1 MATDA
6 FAAALGT
13 IQKKIGNAIK
23 PVNQNLLCKKLI
35 TDSPRLNYEYGGGIK
50 IGCFHRYMG
59 PESGGKSTICT
70 YIAGQFQKHLA
81 EQHPDLADH
90 DIVVYM
96 DFERS
101 FDPDHAHEHGLNV
114 TSIYDEDGKYNKDG
128 KFVLL
133 QPDCLEDGAL
143 ALEEMIKTNRV
154 SVVIFDSESMAPT
167 RTVMQDEFNK
177 ANFGSGAKALKEF
190 CNRFNI
196 LCANYNTTMFVI
208 SQERAQMAQMSH
220 AIATTGG
227 YALKYVASTLNRVR
241 KIENLTEGSKIVGIH
256 MQVRNYKNKTGI
268 PFRECEMDL
277 YYKGGFDSTGEFV
290 DFLYEFAEDPR
301 LLKLVD
307 CRSKGYYN
315 SKNTFGWNFH
325 GKDAFVTAINNG
337 EVKPTEWEQIKQ
349 TIQDII
355 SHEIEGKE
363 FTGDEDQIAE
373 QDLTKEKAEE
383 LSKAEIEAEESEL
396 KQKTTF
402 VKADEASEE

>member
-1 MATDA
+1 MENL
-6 FAAALGT
+6 F
-13 IQKKIGNAIK
+13 KKANLSYKEMK
-23 PVNQNLLCKKLI
+23 PFEFYDISDKKLYTSSYNEDTKKVEKKQI
-35 TDSPRLNYEYGGGIK
+35 LGLVYKGEFPIYELRTKSGDVILKGSPNHK
-50 IGCFHRYMG
+50 
-59 PESGGKSTICT
+59 
-70 YIAGQFQKHLA
+70 
-81 EQHPDLADH
+81 
-90 DIVVYM
+90 
-96 DFERS
+96 
-101 FDPDHAHEHGLNV
+101 
-114 TSIYDEDGKYNKDG
+114 
-128 KFVLL
+128 
-133 QPDCLEDGAL
+133 
-143 ALEEMIKTNRV
+143 
-154 SVVIFDSESMAPT
+154 IFDAAKNDYFELKDIETAT
-167 RTVMQDEFNK
+167 LLD
-177 ANFGSGAKALKEF
+177 KALNHIDAVVVKTDKTDHIVDISVED
-190 CNRFNI
+190 NE
-196 LCANYNTTMFVI
+196 NYFSNGVL
-208 SQERAQMAQMSH
+208 SH
-220 AIATTGG
+220 NTGG

-337 EVKPTEWEQIKQ
+337 EVKPSEWEQIKQ

-402 VKADEASEE
+402 VKTDEASE

>member
-1 MATDA
+1 MENL
-6 FAAALGT
+6 F
-13 IQKKIGNAIK
+13 KKANLSYKEMK
-23 PVNQNLLCKKLI
+23 PFEFYDISDKKLYTSSYNENTKKVEKKQI
-35 TDSPRLNYEYGGGIK
+35 LGLVYKGEFPIYELRTKSGDVILKGSPNHK
-50 IGCFHRYMG
+50 
-59 PESGGKSTICT
+59 
-70 YIAGQFQKHLA
+70 
-81 EQHPDLADH
+81 
-90 DIVVYM
+90 
-96 DFERS
+96 
-101 FDPDHAHEHGLNV
+101 
-114 TSIYDEDGKYNKDG
+114 
-128 KFVLL
+128 
-133 QPDCLEDGAL
+133 
-143 ALEEMIKTNRV
+143 
-154 SVVIFDSESMAPT
+154 IFDAAKNDYFELKDIETAT
-167 RTVMQDEFNK
+167 LLD
-177 ANFGSGAKALKEF
+177 KALNHIDAVVVKTDKTDHIVDISVEG
-190 CNRFNI
+190 NE
-196 LCANYNTTMFVI
+196 NYFSNGVL
-208 SQERAQMAQMSH
+208 SH
-220 AIATTGG
+220 NTGG

-315 SKNTFGWNFH
+315 SKNNFGWNFH
-325 GKDAFVTAINNG
+325 GKDAFVAAINSG
-337 EVKPTEWEQIKQ
+337 EVKPAEWEQIKQ

-402 VKADEASEE
+402 VKADEAAEE

>member
-1 MATDA
+1 MENL
-6 FAAALGT
+6 F
-13 IQKKIGNAIK
+13 KKANLSYKEMK
-23 PVNQNLLCKKLI
+23 PFEFYDISDKKLYTSSYNEDTKKVEKKQI
-35 TDSPRLNYEYGGGIK
+35 LGLVYKGEFPIYELRTKSGDVILKGSPNHK
-50 IGCFHRYMG
+50 IFDAAKNDY
-59 PESGGKSTICT
+59 
-70 YIAGQFQKHLA
+70 
-81 EQHPDLADH
+81 
-90 DIVVYM
+90 
-96 DFERS
+96 FE
-101 FDPDHAHEHGLNV
+101 L
-114 TSIYDEDGKYNKDG
+114 KD
-128 KFVLL
+128 
-133 QPDCLEDGAL
+133 
-143 ALEEMIKTNRV
+143 IKTATLL
-154 SVVIFDSESMAPT
+154 D
-167 RTVMQDEFNK
+167 
-177 ANFGSGAKALKEF
+177 KALNHIDAVVVKTDKTDHIVDISVEG
-190 CNRFNI
+190 NE
-196 LCANYNTTMFVI
+196 NYFSNGVL
-208 SQERAQMAQMSH
+208 SH
-220 AIATTGG
+220 NTGG

-337 EVKPTEWEQIKQ
+337 EVKPAEWEQIKQ

>member
-1 MATDA
+1 MENL
-6 FAAALGT
+6 F
-13 IQKKIGNAIK
+13 KKANLSYKEMK
-23 PVNQNLLCKKLI
+23 PFEFYDISDKKLYTSSYNENTKKVEKKQI
-35 TDSPRLNYEYGGGIK
+35 LGLVYKGEFPIYELRTKSGDVILKGSPN
-50 IGCFHRYMG
+50 HR
-59 PESGGKSTICT
+59 
-70 YIAGQFQKHLA
+70 
-81 EQHPDLADH
+81 
-90 DIVVYM
+90 
-96 DFERS
+96 
-101 FDPDHAHEHGLNV
+101 
-114 TSIYDEDGKYNKDG
+114 
-128 KFVLL
+128 
-133 QPDCLEDGAL
+133 
-143 ALEEMIKTNRV
+143 
-154 SVVIFDSESMAPT
+154 IFDAAKNDYFELKDIETAT
-167 RTVMQDEFNK
+167 LLD
-177 ANFGSGAKALKEF
+177 KALNHIDAVVVKTDKTDHIVDISVEG
-190 CNRFNI
+190 NE
-196 LCANYNTTMFVI
+196 NYFSNGVL
-208 SQERAQMAQMSH
+208 SH
-220 AIATTGG
+220 NTGG

-315 SKNTFGWNFH
+315 SKNAFGWNFH

-337 EVKPTEWEQIKQ
+337 EVKPAEWEQIKQ

>member
-1 MATDA
+1 MSSMTMENL
-6 FAAALGT
+6 F
-13 IQKKIGNAIK
+13 KKASLSYKDMK
-23 PVNQNLLCKKLI
+23 PFEFYDISDKKLYTSSYNEDTKKVEKKQI
-35 TDSPRLNYEYGGGIK
+35 LGLVYKGEFPIYELRTKSGDVILKGSPNHK
-50 IGCFHRYMG
+50 
-59 PESGGKSTICT
+59 
-70 YIAGQFQKHLA
+70 
-81 EQHPDLADH
+81 
-90 DIVVYM
+90 
-96 DFERS
+96 
-101 FDPDHAHEHGLNV
+101 
-114 TSIYDEDGKYNKDG
+114 
-128 KFVLL
+128 
-133 QPDCLEDGAL
+133 
-143 ALEEMIKTNRV
+143 
-154 SVVIFDSESMAPT
+154 IFDAAKNDYFELKDIETAT
-167 RTVMQDEFNK
+167 LLD
-177 ANFGSGAKALKEF
+177 KALNHIDAVVVKTDKTDHIVDISVED
-190 CNRFNI
+190 NE
-196 LCANYNTTMFVI
+196 NYFSNGVL
-208 SQERAQMAQMSH
+208 SH
-220 AIATTGG
+220 NTGG

-402 VKADEASEE
+402 VKVDESSEE

>member
-1 MATDA
+1 MENL
-6 FAAALGT
+6 F
-13 IQKKIGNAIK
+13 KKANLSYKEMK
-23 PVNQNLLCKKLI
+23 PFEFYDISDKKLYTSSYNENTKKVEKKQI
-35 TDSPRLNYEYGGGIK
+35 LGLVYKGEFPIYELRTKSGDVILKGSPNHK
-50 IGCFHRYMG
+50 
-59 PESGGKSTICT
+59 
-70 YIAGQFQKHLA
+70 
-81 EQHPDLADH
+81 
-90 DIVVYM
+90 
-96 DFERS
+96 
-101 FDPDHAHEHGLNV
+101 
-114 TSIYDEDGKYNKDG
+114 
-128 KFVLL
+128 
-133 QPDCLEDGAL
+133 
-143 ALEEMIKTNRV
+143 
-154 SVVIFDSESMAPT
+154 IFDAAKNDYFELKDIETAT
-167 RTVMQDEFNK
+167 LLD
-177 ANFGSGAKALKEF
+177 KALNHIDAVVVKTDKTDHIVDISVEG
-190 CNRFNI
+190 NE
-196 LCANYNTTMFVI
+196 NYFSNGVL
-208 SQERAQMAQMSH
+208 SH
-220 AIATTGG
+220 NTGG
-227 YALKYVASTLNRVR
+227 YALKYCASTLNRVR

>member
-1 MATDA
+1 MSSMTMENL
-6 FAAALGT
+6 F
-13 IQKKIGNAIK
+13 KKANLSYKEMK
-23 PVNQNLLCKKLI
+23 PFEFYDISDKKLYTSSYNEDTKKVEKKQI
-35 TDSPRLNYEYGGGIK
+35 LGLVYKGEFPIYELRTKSGDVILKGSPNHK
-50 IGCFHRYMG
+50 
-59 PESGGKSTICT
+59 
-70 YIAGQFQKHLA
+70 
-81 EQHPDLADH
+81 
-90 DIVVYM
+90 
-96 DFERS
+96 
-101 FDPDHAHEHGLNV
+101 
-114 TSIYDEDGKYNKDG
+114 
-128 KFVLL
+128 
-133 QPDCLEDGAL
+133 
-143 ALEEMIKTNRV
+143 
-154 SVVIFDSESMAPT
+154 IFDAAKNDYFELKDIETAT
-167 RTVMQDEFNK
+167 LLD
-177 ANFGSGAKALKEF
+177 KALNHIDAVVVKTDKTDHIVDISVEGNENYF
-190 CNRFNI
+190 SNGV
-196 LCANYNTTMFVI
+196 LCHN
-208 SQERAQMAQMSH
+208 
-220 AIATTGG
+220 TGG
-227 YALKYVASTLNRVR
+227 YGLKYVASTLNRVR

-337 EVKPTEWEQIKQ
+337 EVKPAEWEQIKQ

-396 KQKTTF
+396 NQKTTF

>member
-1 MATDA
+1 MENL
-6 FAAALGT
+6 F
-13 IQKKIGNAIK
+13 KKANLSYKEMK
-23 PVNQNLLCKKLI
+23 PFEFYDISDKKLYTSSYNEDTKKVEKKQI
-35 TDSPRLNYEYGGGIK
+35 LGLVYKGEFPIYELRTKSGDIILKGSPNHK
-50 IGCFHRYMG
+50 
-59 PESGGKSTICT
+59 
-70 YIAGQFQKHLA
+70 
-81 EQHPDLADH
+81 
-90 DIVVYM
+90 
-96 DFERS
+96 
-101 FDPDHAHEHGLNV
+101 
-114 TSIYDEDGKYNKDG
+114 
-128 KFVLL
+128 
-133 QPDCLEDGAL
+133 
-143 ALEEMIKTNRV
+143 
-154 SVVIFDSESMAPT
+154 IFDAAKNDYFELKDIETAT
-167 RTVMQDEFNK
+167 LLD
-177 ANFGSGAKALKEF
+177 KALNHIDAVVVKTDKTDHIVDISVEG
-190 CNRFNI
+190 NE
-196 LCANYNTTMFVI
+196 NYFSNGVL
-208 SQERAQMAQMSH
+208 SH
-220 AIATTGG
+220 NTGG

-325 GKDAFVTAINNG
+325 GKDAFVAAINSG

-396 KQKTTF
+396 NQKTTF

>member
-1 MATDA
+1 MSSMTMENL
-6 FAAALGT
+6 F
-13 IQKKIGNAIK
+13 KKANLSYKEMK
-23 PVNQNLLCKKLI
+23 PFEFYDISDKKLYTSSYNEDTKKVEKKQI
-35 TDSPRLNYEYGGGIK
+35 LGLVYKGEFPIYELRTKSGDIILKGSPNHK
-50 IGCFHRYMG
+50 
-59 PESGGKSTICT
+59 
-70 YIAGQFQKHLA
+70 
-81 EQHPDLADH
+81 
-90 DIVVYM
+90 
-96 DFERS
+96 
-101 FDPDHAHEHGLNV
+101 
-114 TSIYDEDGKYNKDG
+114 
-128 KFVLL
+128 
-133 QPDCLEDGAL
+133 
-143 ALEEMIKTNRV
+143 
-154 SVVIFDSESMAPT
+154 IFDAAKNDYFELKDIETAT
-167 RTVMQDEFNK
+167 LLD
-177 ANFGSGAKALKEF
+177 KALNHIDAVVVKTDKTDHIVDISVEG
-190 CNRFNI
+190 NE
-196 LCANYNTTMFVI
+196 NYFSNGVL
-208 SQERAQMAQMSH
+208 SH
-220 AIATTGG
+220 NTGG
-227 YALKYVASTLNRVR
+227 YALKYCASTLNRVR

-325 GKDAFVTAINNG
+325 GKDAFVTAINSG
-337 EVKPTEWEQIKQ
+337 EVKPAEWEQIKQ

-373 QDLTKEKAEE
+373 QDLTKEKAEA

>member
-1 MATDA
+1 MSSMTMENL
-6 FAAALGT
+6 F
-13 IQKKIGNAIK
+13 KKA
-23 PVNQNLLCKKLI
+23 NLSYKEMEPFKFYDISDKKLYTSSYNEDTKKVEKKQI
-35 TDSPRLNYEYGGGIK
+35 LGLVYKGEFPIYELRTKSGDVILKGSPNHK
-50 IGCFHRYMG
+50 
-59 PESGGKSTICT
+59 
-70 YIAGQFQKHLA
+70 
-81 EQHPDLADH
+81 
-90 DIVVYM
+90 
-96 DFERS
+96 
-101 FDPDHAHEHGLNV
+101 
-114 TSIYDEDGKYNKDG
+114 
-128 KFVLL
+128 
-133 QPDCLEDGAL
+133 
-143 ALEEMIKTNRV
+143 
-154 SVVIFDSESMAPT
+154 IFDAAKNDYFELKDIETAT
-167 RTVMQDEFNK
+167 LLD
-177 ANFGSGAKALKEF
+177 KALNHIDAVVVKTDKTDHIVDISVED
-190 CNRFNI
+190 NE
-196 LCANYNTTMFVI
+196 NYFSNGVL
-208 SQERAQMAQMSH
+208 SH
-220 AIATTGG
+220 NTGG

-337 EVKPTEWEQIKQ
+337 EVKPAEWEQIKQ

>member
-1 MATDA
+1 MENL
-6 FAAALGT
+6 F
-13 IQKKIGNAIK
+13 KKANLSYKEMK
-23 PVNQNLLCKKLI
+23 PFEFYDISDKKLYTSSYNEDTKKVEKKQI
-35 TDSPRLNYEYGGGIK
+35 LGLVYKGEFPIYELRTKSGDIILKGSPNHK
-50 IGCFHRYMG
+50 
-59 PESGGKSTICT
+59 
-70 YIAGQFQKHLA
+70 
-81 EQHPDLADH
+81 
-90 DIVVYM
+90 
-96 DFERS
+96 
-101 FDPDHAHEHGLNV
+101 
-114 TSIYDEDGKYNKDG
+114 
-128 KFVLL
+128 
-133 QPDCLEDGAL
+133 
-143 ALEEMIKTNRV
+143 
-154 SVVIFDSESMAPT
+154 IFDAAKNDYFELKDIETAT
-167 RTVMQDEFNK
+167 LLD
-177 ANFGSGAKALKEF
+177 KALNHIDAVVVKTDKTDHIVDISVEG
-190 CNRFNI
+190 NE
-196 LCANYNTTMFVI
+196 NYFSNGVL
-208 SQERAQMAQMSH
+208 SH
-220 AIATTGG
+220 NTGG

-373 QDLTKEKAEE
+373 QDLTKEKAEA

>member
-1 MATDA
+1 MENL
-6 FAAALGT
+6 F
-13 IQKKIGNAIK
+13 KKANLSYKEMK
-23 PVNQNLLCKKLI
+23 PFEFYDISDKKLYTSSYNEDTKKVEKKQI
-35 TDSPRLNYEYGGGIK
+35 LGLVYKGEFPIYELRTKSGDVILKGSPNHK
-50 IGCFHRYMG
+50 IFDAAKNDY
-59 PESGGKSTICT
+59 
-70 YIAGQFQKHLA
+70 
-81 EQHPDLADH
+81 
-90 DIVVYM
+90 
-96 DFERS
+96 FE
-101 FDPDHAHEHGLNV
+101 L
-114 TSIYDEDGKYNKDG
+114 KD
-128 KFVLL
+128 
-133 QPDCLEDGAL
+133 
-143 ALEEMIKTNRV
+143 IKTATLL
-154 SVVIFDSESMAPT
+154 D
-167 RTVMQDEFNK
+167 
-177 ANFGSGAKALKEF
+177 KALNHIDAVVVKTDKTDHIVDISVEG
-190 CNRFNI
+190 NE
-196 LCANYNTTMFVI
+196 NYFSNGVL
-208 SQERAQMAQMSH
+208 SH
-220 AIATTGG
+220 NTGG

-337 EVKPTEWEQIKQ
+337 EVKPDEWEQIKQ

>member
-1 MATDA
+1 MSSMTMENL
-6 FAAALGT
+6 F
-13 IQKKIGNAIK
+13 KKANLSYKEMK
-23 PVNQNLLCKKLI
+23 PFEFYDISDKKLYTSSYNENTKKVEKKQI
-35 TDSPRLNYEYGGGIK
+35 LGLVYKGEFPIYELRTKSGDVILKGSPNHK
-50 IGCFHRYMG
+50 
-59 PESGGKSTICT
+59 
-70 YIAGQFQKHLA
+70 
-81 EQHPDLADH
+81 
-90 DIVVYM
+90 
-96 DFERS
+96 
-101 FDPDHAHEHGLNV
+101 
-114 TSIYDEDGKYNKDG
+114 
-128 KFVLL
+128 
-133 QPDCLEDGAL
+133 
-143 ALEEMIKTNRV
+143 
-154 SVVIFDSESMAPT
+154 IFDAAKNDYFELKDIETAT
-167 RTVMQDEFNK
+167 LLD
-177 ANFGSGAKALKEF
+177 KALNHIDAVVVKTDKTDHIVDISVEDNENYF
-190 CNRFNI
+190 SNGI
-196 LCANYNTTMFVI
+196 L
-208 SQERAQMAQMSH
+208 SH
-220 AIATTGG
+220 NTGG

-337 EVKPTEWEQIKQ
+337 EVKPAEWEQIKQ

-402 VKADEASEE
+402 LKADEESEE

>member
-1 MATDA
+1 MENL
-6 FAAALGT
+6 F
-13 IQKKIGNAIK
+13 KKANLSYKEMK
-23 PVNQNLLCKKLI
+23 PFEFYDISDKKLYTSSYNENTKKVEKKQI
-35 TDSPRLNYEYGGGIK
+35 LGLVYKGEFPIYELRTKSGDVILKGSPNHK
-50 IGCFHRYMG
+50 
-59 PESGGKSTICT
+59 
-70 YIAGQFQKHLA
+70 
-81 EQHPDLADH
+81 
-90 DIVVYM
+90 
-96 DFERS
+96 
-101 FDPDHAHEHGLNV
+101 
-114 TSIYDEDGKYNKDG
+114 
-128 KFVLL
+128 
-133 QPDCLEDGAL
+133 
-143 ALEEMIKTNRV
+143 
-154 SVVIFDSESMAPT
+154 IFDAAKNDYFELKDIETAT
-167 RTVMQDEFNK
+167 LLD
-177 ANFGSGAKALKEF
+177 KALNHIDAVVVKTDKTDHIVDISVEG
-190 CNRFNI
+190 NE
-196 LCANYNTTMFVI
+196 NYFSNGVL
-208 SQERAQMAQMSH
+208 SH
-220 AIATTGG
+220 NTGG

-337 EVKPTEWEQIKQ
+337 EVKPAEWEQIKQ

>member
-1 MATDA
+1 MENL
-6 FAAALGT
+6 F
-13 IQKKIGNAIK
+13 KKANLSYKEMK
-23 PVNQNLLCKKLI
+23 PFEFYDISDKKLYTSSYNEDTKKVEKKQI
-35 TDSPRLNYEYGGGIK
+35 LGLVYKGEFPIYELRTKSGDTILKGSPNHK
-50 IGCFHRYMG
+50 
-59 PESGGKSTICT
+59 
-70 YIAGQFQKHLA
+70 
-81 EQHPDLADH
+81 
-90 DIVVYM
+90 
-96 DFERS
+96 
-101 FDPDHAHEHGLNV
+101 
-114 TSIYDEDGKYNKDG
+114 
-128 KFVLL
+128 
-133 QPDCLEDGAL
+133 
-143 ALEEMIKTNRV
+143 
-154 SVVIFDSESMAPT
+154 IFDAAKNDYFELKDIETAT
-167 RTVMQDEFNK
+167 LLD
-177 ANFGSGAKALKEF
+177 KALNHIDAVVVKTDKTDHIVDISVEG
-190 CNRFNI
+190 NE
-196 LCANYNTTMFVI
+196 NYFSNGVL
-208 SQERAQMAQMSH
+208 SH
-220 AIATTGG
+220 NTGG

-325 GKDAFVTAINNG
+325 GKDAFVAAINNG
-337 EVKPTEWEQIKQ
+337 EVKPAEWEQIKQ

-363 FTGDEDQIAE
+363 FNGDEDQIAE

>member
-1 MATDA
+1 MSSMTMENL
-6 FAAALGT
+6 F
-13 IQKKIGNAIK
+13 KKANLSYKEMK
-23 PVNQNLLCKKLI
+23 PFEFYDISDKKLYTSSYNENTKKVEKKQI
-35 TDSPRLNYEYGGGIK
+35 LGLVYKGEFPIYELRTKSGDVILKGSPNHK
-50 IGCFHRYMG
+50 
-59 PESGGKSTICT
+59 
-70 YIAGQFQKHLA
+70 
-81 EQHPDLADH
+81 
-90 DIVVYM
+90 
-96 DFERS
+96 
-101 FDPDHAHEHGLNV
+101 
-114 TSIYDEDGKYNKDG
+114 
-128 KFVLL
+128 
-133 QPDCLEDGAL
+133 
-143 ALEEMIKTNRV
+143 
-154 SVVIFDSESMAPT
+154 IFDAAKNDYFELKDIETAT
-167 RTVMQDEFNK
+167 LLD
-177 ANFGSGAKALKEF
+177 KALNHIDAVVVKTDKTDHIVDISVEG
-190 CNRFNI
+190 NE
-196 LCANYNTTMFVI
+196 NYFSNGVL
-208 SQERAQMAQMSH
+208 SH
-220 AIATTGG
+220 NTGG

-325 GKDAFVTAINNG
+325 GKDAFVAAINSG
-337 EVKPTEWEQIKQ
+337 EVKPAEWEQIKQ

>member
-101 FDPDHAHEHGLNV
+101 FDPDHAHENGLNV
-114 TSIYDEDGKYNKDG
+114 TSMYDEDGKYNKDG

-227 YALKYVASTLNRVR
+227 YALKS
-241 KIENLTEGSKIVGIH
+241 I
-256 MQVRNYKNKTGI
+256 
-268 PFRECEMDL
+268 
-277 YYKGGFDSTGEFV
+277 
-290 DFLYEFAEDPR
+290 
-301 LLKLVD
+301 
-307 CRSKGYYN
+307 
-315 SKNTFGWNFH
+315 
-325 GKDAFVTAINNG
+325 
-337 EVKPTEWEQIKQ
+337 
-349 TIQDII
+349 
-355 SHEIEGKE
+355 
-363 FTGDEDQIAE
+363 
-373 QDLTKEKAEE
+373 
-383 LSKAEIEAEESEL
+383 
-396 KQKTTF
+396 
-402 VKADEASEE
+402 

>member
-1 MATDA
+1 MENL
-6 FAAALGT
+6 F
-13 IQKKIGNAIK
+13 KKANLSYKEMK
-23 PVNQNLLCKKLI
+23 PFEFYDISDKKLYTSSYNEDTKKVEKKQI
-35 TDSPRLNYEYGGGIK
+35 LGLVYKGEFPIYELRTKSGDVILKGSPN
-50 IGCFHRYMG
+50 HR
-59 PESGGKSTICT
+59 
-70 YIAGQFQKHLA
+70 
-81 EQHPDLADH
+81 
-90 DIVVYM
+90 
-96 DFERS
+96 
-101 FDPDHAHEHGLNV
+101 
-114 TSIYDEDGKYNKDG
+114 
-128 KFVLL
+128 
-133 QPDCLEDGAL
+133 
-143 ALEEMIKTNRV
+143 
-154 SVVIFDSESMAPT
+154 IFDAAKNDYFELKDIETAT
-167 RTVMQDEFNK
+167 LLD
-177 ANFGSGAKALKEF
+177 KALNHIDAVVVKTDRTDHIVDISVEG
-190 CNRFNI
+190 NE
-196 LCANYNTTMFVI
+196 NYFSNGVL
-208 SQERAQMAQMSH
+208 SH
-220 AIATTGG
+220 NTGG

-315 SKNTFGWNFH
+315 SKNNFGWNFH
-325 GKDAFVTAINNG
+325 GKDAFVAAINSG
-337 EVKPTEWEQIKQ
+337 EVKPAEWEQIKQ

>member
-1 MATDA
+1 MSSMTMENL
-6 FAAALGT
+6 F
-13 IQKKIGNAIK
+13 KKANLSYKEMK
-23 PVNQNLLCKKLI
+23 PFEFYDISDKKLYTSSYNEDTKKVEKKQI
-35 TDSPRLNYEYGGGIK
+35 LGLVYKGEFPIYELRTKSGDIILKGSPNHK
-50 IGCFHRYMG
+50 IFDAAKNDY
-59 PESGGKSTICT
+59 
-70 YIAGQFQKHLA
+70 
-81 EQHPDLADH
+81 
-90 DIVVYM
+90 
-96 DFERS
+96 FE
-101 FDPDHAHEHGLNV
+101 L
-114 TSIYDEDGKYNKDG
+114 KD
-128 KFVLL
+128 
-133 QPDCLEDGAL
+133 
-143 ALEEMIKTNRV
+143 IKTATLL
-154 SVVIFDSESMAPT
+154 D
-167 RTVMQDEFNK
+167 
-177 ANFGSGAKALKEF
+177 KALNHIDAVVVKTDKTDHIVDISVEG
-190 CNRFNI
+190 NE
-196 LCANYNTTMFVI
+196 NYFSNGVL
-208 SQERAQMAQMSH
+208 SH
-220 AIATTGG
+220 NTGG

-337 EVKPTEWEQIKQ
+337 EVKPDEWEQIKQ

>member
-1 MATDA
+1 MTMENL
-6 FAAALGT
+6 F
-13 IQKKIGNAIK
+13 KKASLSYKDMK
-23 PVNQNLLCKKLI
+23 PFEFYDISDKKLYTSSYNEDTKKVEKKQI
-35 TDSPRLNYEYGGGIK
+35 LGLVYKGEFPIYELRTKSGDVILKGSPNHK
-50 IGCFHRYMG
+50 
-59 PESGGKSTICT
+59 
-70 YIAGQFQKHLA
+70 
-81 EQHPDLADH
+81 
-90 DIVVYM
+90 
-96 DFERS
+96 
-101 FDPDHAHEHGLNV
+101 
-114 TSIYDEDGKYNKDG
+114 
-128 KFVLL
+128 
-133 QPDCLEDGAL
+133 
-143 ALEEMIKTNRV
+143 
-154 SVVIFDSESMAPT
+154 IFDAAKNDYFELKDIETAT
-167 RTVMQDEFNK
+167 LLD
-177 ANFGSGAKALKEF
+177 KALNHIDAVVVKTDKTDHIVDISVEG
-190 CNRFNI
+190 NE
-196 LCANYNTTMFVI
+196 NYFSNGVL
-208 SQERAQMAQMSH
+208 SH
-220 AIATTGG
+220 NTGG

-315 SKNTFGWNFH
+315 SKNNFGWNFH

-337 EVKPTEWEQIKQ
+337 EVKPAEWEQIKQ

>member
-1 MATDA
+1 MENL
-6 FAAALGT
+6 F
-13 IQKKIGNAIK
+13 KKVNLSYKEMK
-23 PVNQNLLCKKLI
+23 PFEFYDISDKKLYTSSYNEDTKKVEKKQI
-35 TDSPRLNYEYGGGIK
+35 LGLVYKGEFPIYELRTKSGDVILKGSPNHK
-50 IGCFHRYMG
+50 
-59 PESGGKSTICT
+59 
-70 YIAGQFQKHLA
+70 
-81 EQHPDLADH
+81 
-90 DIVVYM
+90 
-96 DFERS
+96 
-101 FDPDHAHEHGLNV
+101 
-114 TSIYDEDGKYNKDG
+114 
-128 KFVLL
+128 
-133 QPDCLEDGAL
+133 
-143 ALEEMIKTNRV
+143 
-154 SVVIFDSESMAPT
+154 IFDVAKNDYFELKDIETAT
-167 RTVMQDEFNK
+167 LLD
-177 ANFGSGAKALKEF
+177 KALNHIDAVVVKTDKTDHIVDISVEG
-190 CNRFNI
+190 NE
-196 LCANYNTTMFVI
+196 NYFSNGVL
-208 SQERAQMAQMSH
+208 SH
-220 AIATTGG
+220 NTGG

-315 SKNTFGWNFH
+315 SKNNFGWNFH
-325 GKDAFVTAINNG
+325 GKDAFVAAINSG

-402 VKADEASEE
+402 VKADESSEE

>member
-1 MATDA
+1 MENL
-6 FAAALGT
+6 F
-13 IQKKIGNAIK
+13 KKANLSYKEMK
-23 PVNQNLLCKKLI
+23 PFEFYDISDKKLYTSSYNEDTKKVEKKQI
-35 TDSPRLNYEYGGGIK
+35 LGLVYKGEFPIYELRTKSGDVILKGSPNHK
-50 IGCFHRYMG
+50 IFDAAKNDY
-59 PESGGKSTICT
+59 
-70 YIAGQFQKHLA
+70 
-81 EQHPDLADH
+81 
-90 DIVVYM
+90 
-96 DFERS
+96 FE
-101 FDPDHAHEHGLNV
+101 L
-114 TSIYDEDGKYNKDG
+114 KD
-128 KFVLL
+128 
-133 QPDCLEDGAL
+133 
-143 ALEEMIKTNRV
+143 IKTATLL
-154 SVVIFDSESMAPT
+154 D
-167 RTVMQDEFNK
+167 
-177 ANFGSGAKALKEF
+177 KALNHIDAVVVKTDKTDHIVDISVEG
-190 CNRFNI
+190 NE
-196 LCANYNTTMFVI
+196 NYFSNGVL
-208 SQERAQMAQMSH
+208 SH
-220 AIATTGG
+220 NTGG

-383 LSKAEIEAEESEL
+383 LSKAEIEAEESEF

-402 VKADEASEE
+402 VKADEASEG

>member
-1 MATDA
+1 MENL
-6 FAAALGT
+6 F
-13 IQKKIGNAIK
+13 KKANLSYKEMK
-23 PVNQNLLCKKLI
+23 PFEFYDISDKKLYTSSYNEDTKKVEKKQI
-35 TDSPRLNYEYGGGIK
+35 LGLVYKGEFPIYELRTKSGDVILKGSPNHK
-50 IGCFHRYMG
+50 IFDAAKNDY
-59 PESGGKSTICT
+59 
-70 YIAGQFQKHLA
+70 
-81 EQHPDLADH
+81 
-90 DIVVYM
+90 
-96 DFERS
+96 FE
-101 FDPDHAHEHGLNV
+101 L
-114 TSIYDEDGKYNKDG
+114 KD
-128 KFVLL
+128 
-133 QPDCLEDGAL
+133 
-143 ALEEMIKTNRV
+143 IKTATLL
-154 SVVIFDSESMAPT
+154 D
-167 RTVMQDEFNK
+167 
-177 ANFGSGAKALKEF
+177 KALNHIDAVVVKTDKTDHIVDISVEG
-190 CNRFNI
+190 NE
-196 LCANYNTTMFVI
+196 NYFSNGVL
-208 SQERAQMAQMSH
+208 SH
-220 AIATTGG
+220 NTGG

-315 SKNTFGWNFH
+315 SKNNFGWNFH
-325 GKDAFVTAINNG
+325 GKDAFVAAINSG

-383 LSKAEIEAEESEL
+383 LSKVEIEAEESEL
-396 KQKTTF
+396 NQKTTF

>member
-1 MATDA
+1 MNSITMENLFKKVGFSYENMTPWEFYD
-6 FAAALGT
+6 
-13 IQKKIGNAIK
+13 ISDKKIYTASYNEATSKVEKRLIK
-23 PVNQNLLCKKLI
+23 GI
-35 TDSPRLNYEYGGGIK
+35 TYKGEYDIYEVRTK
-50 IGCFHRYMG
+50 
-59 PESGGKSTICT
+59 SG
-70 YIAGQFQKHLA
+70 
-81 EQHPDLADH
+81 D
-90 DIVVYM
+90 VVLKG
-96 DFERS
+96 S
-101 FDPDHAHEHGLNV
+101 PDHR
-114 TSIYDEDGKYNKDG
+114 IYDANKKDYVKLKDVTELSLLTRAGDIINAVTVNTGVKGPIVDISVDGNENYFSNG
-128 KFVLL
+128 VL
-133 QPDCLEDGAL
+133 
-143 ALEEMIKTNRV
+143 
-154 SVVIFDSESMAPT
+154 
-167 RTVMQDEFNK
+167 
-177 ANFGSGAKALKEF
+177 
-190 CNRFNI
+190 
-196 LCANYNTTMFVI
+196 
-208 SQERAQMAQMSH
+208 SH
-220 AIATTGG
+220 NTGG

-337 EVKPTEWEQIKQ
+337 EVKPAEWEQIKQ

-373 QDLTKEKAEE
+373 QDLTKEKADE

>member
-1 MATDA
+1 MENL
-6 FAAALGT
+6 F
-13 IQKKIGNAIK
+13 KKANLSYKEMK
-23 PVNQNLLCKKLI
+23 PFEFYDISDKKLYTSSYNENTKKVEKKQI
-35 TDSPRLNYEYGGGIK
+35 LGLVYKGEFPIYELRTKSGDVILKASPNHK
-50 IGCFHRYMG
+50 
-59 PESGGKSTICT
+59 
-70 YIAGQFQKHLA
+70 
-81 EQHPDLADH
+81 
-90 DIVVYM
+90 
-96 DFERS
+96 
-101 FDPDHAHEHGLNV
+101 
-114 TSIYDEDGKYNKDG
+114 
-128 KFVLL
+128 
-133 QPDCLEDGAL
+133 
-143 ALEEMIKTNRV
+143 
-154 SVVIFDSESMAPT
+154 IFDAAKNDYFELKDIETAT
-167 RTVMQDEFNK
+167 LLD
-177 ANFGSGAKALKEF
+177 KALNHIDAVVVKTDKTDHIVDISVEG
-190 CNRFNI
+190 NE
-196 LCANYNTTMFVI
+196 NYFSNGVL
-208 SQERAQMAQMSH
+208 SH
-220 AIATTGG
+220 NTGG

-315 SKNTFGWNFH
+315 SKNNFGWNFH

-337 EVKPTEWEQIKQ
+337 EVKPAEWEQIKQ

>member
-1 MATDA
+1 MENL
-6 FAAALGT
+6 F
-13 IQKKIGNAIK
+13 KKANLSYKEMK
-23 PVNQNLLCKKLI
+23 PFEFYDISDKKLYTSSYNEDTKKVEKKQI
-35 TDSPRLNYEYGGGIK
+35 LGLVYKGEFPIYELRTKSGDTILKGSPNHK
-50 IGCFHRYMG
+50 
-59 PESGGKSTICT
+59 
-70 YIAGQFQKHLA
+70 
-81 EQHPDLADH
+81 
-90 DIVVYM
+90 
-96 DFERS
+96 
-101 FDPDHAHEHGLNV
+101 
-114 TSIYDEDGKYNKDG
+114 
-128 KFVLL
+128 
-133 QPDCLEDGAL
+133 
-143 ALEEMIKTNRV
+143 
-154 SVVIFDSESMAPT
+154 IFDAAKNDYFELKDIETAT
-167 RTVMQDEFNK
+167 LLD
-177 ANFGSGAKALKEF
+177 KALNHIDAVVVKTDKTDHIVDISVEG
-190 CNRFNI
+190 NE
-196 LCANYNTTMFVI
+196 NYFSNGVL
-208 SQERAQMAQMSH
+208 SH
-220 AIATTGG
+220 NTGG

-315 SKNTFGWNFH
+315 SKNNFGWNFH
-325 GKDAFVTAINNG
+325 GKDAFVAAINNG
-337 EVKPTEWEQIKQ
+337 EVKPAEWEQIKQ

-363 FTGDEDQIAE
+363 FNGDEDQIAE

>member
-1 MATDA
+1 MSSMTMENL
-6 FAAALGT
+6 F
-13 IQKKIGNAIK
+13 KKANLSYKEMK
-23 PVNQNLLCKKLI
+23 PFEFYDISDKKLYTSSYNEDTKKVEKKQI
-35 TDSPRLNYEYGGGIK
+35 LGLVYKGEFPIYELRTKSGDTILKGSPNHK
-50 IGCFHRYMG
+50 
-59 PESGGKSTICT
+59 
-70 YIAGQFQKHLA
+70 
-81 EQHPDLADH
+81 
-90 DIVVYM
+90 
-96 DFERS
+96 
-101 FDPDHAHEHGLNV
+101 
-114 TSIYDEDGKYNKDG
+114 
-128 KFVLL
+128 
-133 QPDCLEDGAL
+133 
-143 ALEEMIKTNRV
+143 
-154 SVVIFDSESMAPT
+154 IFDAAKNDYFELKDIETAT
-167 RTVMQDEFNK
+167 LLD
-177 ANFGSGAKALKEF
+177 KALNHIDAVVVKTDKTDHIVDISVEG
-190 CNRFNI
+190 NE
-196 LCANYNTTMFVI
+196 NYFSNGVL
-208 SQERAQMAQMSH
+208 SH
-220 AIATTGG
+220 NTGG

-337 EVKPTEWEQIKQ
+337 EVKPAEWEQIKQ

>member
-1 MATDA
+1 MENL
-6 FAAALGT
+6 F
-13 IQKKIGNAIK
+13 KKANLSYKEMK
-23 PVNQNLLCKKLI
+23 PFEFYDISDKKLYTSSYNEDTKKVEKKQI
-35 TDSPRLNYEYGGGIK
+35 LGLVYKGEFPIYELRTKSGDVILKGSPNHK
-50 IGCFHRYMG
+50 
-59 PESGGKSTICT
+59 
-70 YIAGQFQKHLA
+70 
-81 EQHPDLADH
+81 
-90 DIVVYM
+90 
-96 DFERS
+96 
-101 FDPDHAHEHGLNV
+101 
-114 TSIYDEDGKYNKDG
+114 
-128 KFVLL
+128 
-133 QPDCLEDGAL
+133 
-143 ALEEMIKTNRV
+143 
-154 SVVIFDSESMAPT
+154 IFDAAKNDYFELKDIETAT
-167 RTVMQDEFNK
+167 LLD
-177 ANFGSGAKALKEF
+177 KALNHIDAVVVKTDKTDHIVDISVEG
-190 CNRFNI
+190 NE
-196 LCANYNTTMFVI
+196 NYFSNGVL
-208 SQERAQMAQMSH
+208 SH
-220 AIATTGG
+220 NTGG

-315 SKNTFGWNFH
+315 SKNNFGWNFH
-325 GKDAFVTAINNG
+325 GKDAFVAAINNG
-337 EVKPTEWEQIKQ
+337 EVKPAEWEQIKQ

-402 VKADEASEE
+402 VKADEASE

>member
-1 MATDA
+1 MENL
-6 FAAALGT
+6 F
-13 IQKKIGNAIK
+13 KKANLSYKEMK
-23 PVNQNLLCKKLI
+23 PFEFYDISDKKLYTSSYNEDTKKVEKKQI
-35 TDSPRLNYEYGGGIK
+35 LGLVYKGEFPIYELRTKSGDIILKGSPNHK
-50 IGCFHRYMG
+50 
-59 PESGGKSTICT
+59 
-70 YIAGQFQKHLA
+70 
-81 EQHPDLADH
+81 
-90 DIVVYM
+90 
-96 DFERS
+96 
-101 FDPDHAHEHGLNV
+101 
-114 TSIYDEDGKYNKDG
+114 
-128 KFVLL
+128 
-133 QPDCLEDGAL
+133 
-143 ALEEMIKTNRV
+143 
-154 SVVIFDSESMAPT
+154 IFDAAKNDYFELKDIETAT
-167 RTVMQDEFNK
+167 LLD
-177 ANFGSGAKALKEF
+177 KALNHIDAVVVKTDKTDHIVDISVEG
-190 CNRFNI
+190 NE
-196 LCANYNTTMFVI
+196 NYFSNGVL
-208 SQERAQMAQMSH
+208 SH
-220 AIATTGG
+220 NTGG

-315 SKNTFGWNFH
+315 SKNNFGWNFH
-325 GKDAFVTAINNG
+325 GKDAFVAAINSG

-402 VKADEASEE
+402 VKVDEASEE

>member
-1 MATDA
+1 MSSMTMENL
-6 FAAALGT
+6 F
-13 IQKKIGNAIK
+13 KKANLSYKEMK
-23 PVNQNLLCKKLI
+23 PFEFYDISDKKLYTSSYNEHTKKVEKKQI
-35 TDSPRLNYEYGGGIK
+35 LGLVYKGEFPIYELRTKSGDVILKGSPNHK
-50 IGCFHRYMG
+50 
-59 PESGGKSTICT
+59 
-70 YIAGQFQKHLA
+70 
-81 EQHPDLADH
+81 
-90 DIVVYM
+90 
-96 DFERS
+96 
-101 FDPDHAHEHGLNV
+101 
-114 TSIYDEDGKYNKDG
+114 
-128 KFVLL
+128 
-133 QPDCLEDGAL
+133 
-143 ALEEMIKTNRV
+143 
-154 SVVIFDSESMAPT
+154 IFDAAKNDYFELKDIETAT
-167 RTVMQDEFNK
+167 LLD
-177 ANFGSGAKALKEF
+177 KALNHIDAVVVKTDKTDHIVDISVEG
-190 CNRFNI
+190 NE
-196 LCANYNTTMFVI
+196 NYFSNGVL
-208 SQERAQMAQMSH
+208 SH
-220 AIATTGG
+220 NTGG

-337 EVKPTEWEQIKQ
+337 EVKPAEWEQIKQ

>member
-1 MATDA
+1 MSSMTMENL
-6 FAAALGT
+6 F
-13 IQKKIGNAIK
+13 KKANLSYKEMK
-23 PVNQNLLCKKLI
+23 PFEFYDISDKKLYTSSYNEDTKKVEKKQI
-35 TDSPRLNYEYGGGIK
+35 LGLVYKGEFPIYELRTKSGDVILKGSPNHK
-50 IGCFHRYMG
+50 IFDAAKNDY
-59 PESGGKSTICT
+59 
-70 YIAGQFQKHLA
+70 
-81 EQHPDLADH
+81 
-90 DIVVYM
+90 
-96 DFERS
+96 FE
-101 FDPDHAHEHGLNV
+101 L
-114 TSIYDEDGKYNKDG
+114 KD
-128 KFVLL
+128 
-133 QPDCLEDGAL
+133 
-143 ALEEMIKTNRV
+143 IKTATLL
-154 SVVIFDSESMAPT
+154 D
-167 RTVMQDEFNK
+167 
-177 ANFGSGAKALKEF
+177 KALNHIDAVVVKTDKTDHIVDISVEG
-190 CNRFNI
+190 NE
-196 LCANYNTTMFVI
+196 NYFSNGVL
-208 SQERAQMAQMSH
+208 SH
-220 AIATTGG
+220 NTGG

>member
-1 MATDA
+1 MSSMTMENL
-6 FAAALGT
+6 F
-13 IQKKIGNAIK
+13 KKANLSYKEMK
-23 PVNQNLLCKKLI
+23 PFEFYDISDKKLYTSSYNENTKKVEKKQI
-35 TDSPRLNYEYGGGIK
+35 LGLVYKGEFPIYELRTKSGDVILKGSPNHK
-50 IGCFHRYMG
+50 
-59 PESGGKSTICT
+59 
-70 YIAGQFQKHLA
+70 
-81 EQHPDLADH
+81 
-90 DIVVYM
+90 
-96 DFERS
+96 
-101 FDPDHAHEHGLNV
+101 
-114 TSIYDEDGKYNKDG
+114 
-128 KFVLL
+128 
-133 QPDCLEDGAL
+133 
-143 ALEEMIKTNRV
+143 
-154 SVVIFDSESMAPT
+154 IFDAAKNDYFELKDIETAT
-167 RTVMQDEFNK
+167 LLD
-177 ANFGSGAKALKEF
+177 KALNHIDAVVVKTDKTDHIVDISVEG
-190 CNRFNI
+190 NE
-196 LCANYNTTMFVI
+196 NYFSNGVL
-208 SQERAQMAQMSH
+208 SH
-220 AIATTGG
+220 NTGG

-337 EVKPTEWEQIKQ
+337 EVKPDEWEQIKQ

>member
-1 MATDA
+1 MENL
-6 FAAALGT
+6 F
-13 IQKKIGNAIK
+13 KKANLSYKEMK
-23 PVNQNLLCKKLI
+23 PFEFYDISDKKLYTSSYNEDTKKVEKKQI
-35 TDSPRLNYEYGGGIK
+35 LGLVYKGEFPIYELRTKSGDIILKGSPNHK
-50 IGCFHRYMG
+50 
-59 PESGGKSTICT
+59 
-70 YIAGQFQKHLA
+70 
-81 EQHPDLADH
+81 
-90 DIVVYM
+90 
-96 DFERS
+96 
-101 FDPDHAHEHGLNV
+101 
-114 TSIYDEDGKYNKDG
+114 
-128 KFVLL
+128 
-133 QPDCLEDGAL
+133 
-143 ALEEMIKTNRV
+143 
-154 SVVIFDSESMAPT
+154 IFDAAKNDYFELKDIETAT
-167 RTVMQDEFNK
+167 LLD
-177 ANFGSGAKALKEF
+177 KALNHIDAVVVKTDKTDHIVDISVEG
-190 CNRFNI
+190 NE
-196 LCANYNTTMFVI
+196 NYFSNGVL
-208 SQERAQMAQMSH
+208 SH
-220 AIATTGG
+220 NTGG

-315 SKNTFGWNFH
+315 SKTNFGWNFH
-325 GKDAFVTAINNG
+325 GKDAFVAAINSG
-337 EVKPTEWEQIKQ
+337 EVKPAEWEQIKQ

>member
-1 MATDA
+1 MENL
-6 FAAALGT
+6 F
-13 IQKKIGNAIK
+13 KKANLSYKEMK
-23 PVNQNLLCKKLI
+23 PFEFYDISDKKLYTSSYNEDTKKVEKKQI
-35 TDSPRLNYEYGGGIK
+35 LGLVYKGEFPIYELRTKSGDVILKGSPNHK
-50 IGCFHRYMG
+50 
-59 PESGGKSTICT
+59 
-70 YIAGQFQKHLA
+70 
-81 EQHPDLADH
+81 
-90 DIVVYM
+90 
-96 DFERS
+96 
-101 FDPDHAHEHGLNV
+101 
-114 TSIYDEDGKYNKDG
+114 
-128 KFVLL
+128 
-133 QPDCLEDGAL
+133 
-143 ALEEMIKTNRV
+143 
-154 SVVIFDSESMAPT
+154 IFDAAKNDYFELKDIETAT
-167 RTVMQDEFNK
+167 LLD
-177 ANFGSGAKALKEF
+177 KALNHIDAVVVKTDKTDHIVDISVEG
-190 CNRFNI
+190 NE
-196 LCANYNTTMFVI
+196 NYFSNGVL
-208 SQERAQMAQMSH
+208 SH
-220 AIATTGG
+220 NTGG

-315 SKNTFGWNFH
+315 SKNNFGWNFH
-325 GKDAFVTAINNG
+325 GKDAFVAAINSG

-402 VKADEASEE
+402 VKADDASEE

>member
-1 MATDA
+1 MENL
-6 FAAALGT
+6 F
-13 IQKKIGNAIK
+13 KKANLSYKEMK
-23 PVNQNLLCKKLI
+23 PFEFYDISDKKLYTSSYNEDTKKVEKKQI
-35 TDSPRLNYEYGGGIK
+35 LGLVYKGEFPIYELRTKSGDTILKGSPNHK
-50 IGCFHRYMG
+50 
-59 PESGGKSTICT
+59 
-70 YIAGQFQKHLA
+70 
-81 EQHPDLADH
+81 
-90 DIVVYM
+90 
-96 DFERS
+96 
-101 FDPDHAHEHGLNV
+101 
-114 TSIYDEDGKYNKDG
+114 
-128 KFVLL
+128 
-133 QPDCLEDGAL
+133 
-143 ALEEMIKTNRV
+143 
-154 SVVIFDSESMAPT
+154 IFDAAKNDYFELKDIETAT
-167 RTVMQDEFNK
+167 LLD
-177 ANFGSGAKALKEF
+177 KALNHIDAVVVKTDKTDHIVDISVEG
-190 CNRFNI
+190 NE
-196 LCANYNTTMFVI
+196 NYFSNGVL
-208 SQERAQMAQMSH
+208 SH
-220 AIATTGG
+220 NTGG

-337 EVKPTEWEQIKQ
+337 EVKPAEWEQIKQ